1 MWLNDGQKNVRQV
14 SQERKHN
21 LLKKINDR
29 QGTDATD
36 ERLVQ

>member
-1 MWLNDGQKNVRQV
+1 MWLYDGQKNVRQV